1 MKQLMVA
8 AAIIAAHSLPAA
20 AQSQPGKIYLQL
32 DGGASFLGEADLN
45 GGDADYEAGYSLG
58 GRLGSYFAP
67 NARIE
72 LDVAYSN
79 NEFDQFDD
87 IDLSSAALDADLS
100 VITFGVGMYG
110 DLFRSGAIAP
120 YLGVGAGGAYKE
132 QDTNFGEDEKAT
144 NFTAHVEG
152 GISFDLTP
160 NIAVVP
166 HYRFLW
172 LDNAGDDELYAHWV
186 RLGLRFNQ

>member
-1 MKQLMVA
+1 MKQLMA
-8 AAIIAAHSLPAA
+8 AVAIIAVYSLPAA
-20 AQSQPGKIYLQL
+20 AQSQSGKIYLQV
-32 DGGASFLGEADLN
+32 DGGASFLGETDLN
-45 GGDADYEAGYSLG
+45 GDDADYETGYSLG

-87 IDLSSAALDADLS
+87 IDLSSAGLDADLS

-110 DLFRSGAIAP
+110 DLFRMGSIAP
-120 YLGVGAGGAYKE
+120 YLGVGVGGAYKE
-132 QDTNFGEDEKAT
+132 QDTDFGEDEEAT
-144 NFTAHVEG
+144 DFTAHVEG
-152 GISFDLTP
+152 GISLDLTP

-166 HYRFLW
+166 HYRFSW
-172 LDNAGDDELYAHWV
+172 LDNTGDDELYAHWV
-186 RLGLRFNQ
+186 RLGLRFRQ